1 MGIMQL
7 AAGVSHGETVAF
19 VAIGVLGLL
28 VGGSVYLFPAFFDAV
43 TRLRLR
49 MQGQP
54 EDDALTL
61 ERDRSRRRFIALI
74 LAVGSAAVLAQG
86 LSRL

>member
-1 MGIMQL
+1 MQL
-7 AAGVSHGETVAF
+7 AASASHGETLAF
-19 VAIGVLGLL
+19 VAIGVVGLL
-28 VGGSVYLFPAFFDAV
+28 VGGSVYLFPAFFDAA

-49 MQGQP
+49 MQGLP
-54 EDDALTL
+54 EDDEVTL

-86 LSRL
+86 LSHL

>member
-1 MGIMQL
+1 MQL
-7 AAGVSHGETVAF
+7 AASISHGETVAF
-19 VAIGVLGLL
+19 VTIGVLGLI
-28 VGGSVYLFPAFFDAV
+28 VGGSVYLFPGVFDAA

-49 MQGQP
+49 MQGRP
-54 EDDALTL
+54 EDDAVEL

>member
-1 MGIMQL
+1 VIL
-7 AAGVSHGETVAF
+7 ASTTANNTALVV
-19 VAIGVLGLL
+19 IGVLGLIL
-28 VGGSVYLFPAFFDAV
+28 GAAVYLVPGIFDAA

-49 MQGQP
+49 MLGQP
-54 EDDALTL
+54 EDDEVTL

-74 LAVGSAAVLAQG
+74 LAVGSAAFLARA

>member
-1 MGIMQL
+1 MQL
-7 AAGVSHGETVAF
+7 AAQISHGETIVF
-19 VAIGVLGLL
+19 VVIGVLGLL
-28 VGGSVYLFPAFFDAV
+28 IGGSVYLFPGFFDAA

-49 MQGQP
+49 MQGLR
-54 EDDALTL
+54 EDDPGTL

-86 LSRL
+86 LSHL